1 MMQSNPYVSKLPGQ
15 DEVVA
20 HIIEIALMASRL
32 NLRVIADQV
41 DRGIPVGGNQG
52 CLRGDLS

>member
-1 MMQSNPYVSKLPGQ
+1 MQSNPHVSKLPGQ

-41 DRGIPVGGNQG
+41 ERGIPVGGNLG
-52 CLRGDLS
+52 YLRGDLS